1 MAKRVLGEAVF
12 LDDLAVDEV
21 FLDDALEDF
30 RRAGVVPGALG
41 IDDRD
46 GAACANAEAVG
57 LGAVHFWL
65 ETNEAEFLEPCF
77 QERPRLEAG
86 RLGAALRLGL
96 VGTEKNV
103 ALKLFQPKRR
113 RDFFKLFVRHGLLD
127 RL

>member
-57 LGAVHFWL
+57 LGAVHFGL
-65 ETNEAEFLEPCF
+65 EANKAEFLEPRF
-77 QERPRLEAG
+77 QERPRFETGL
-86 RLGAALRLGL
+86 LGAALRLGL
-96 VGTEKNV
+96 VGAEKNV
-103 ALKLFQPKRR
+103 AFNSPQTKRHR
-113 RDFFKLFVRHGLLD
+113 NFFELFVSHGLSD